1 MMMNLSSLLFSSTLI
16 MGTLIT
22 ISAKSWIIMWI
33 GLEINLLSF
42 IPMMNKNKTPFE
54 SESSIKYFM
63 TQAMA
68 SMLLL
73 MTIIITEMMTMN
85 SEWISMLM
93 LSALFIKMGAPPF
106 HFWFPA
112 VMQGLSWMN
121 CMLLM
126 TWQKIAPMV
135 MMGYQLWVGMFS
147 NSIILMSV
155 IVGAIGGFNQT
166 SIRKLLAYSSISHL
180 GWMITAMMMGTWY
193 WTMYFVMYTLLNIAV
208 VIIMKSNSMY
218 YLSQV
223 FSFKMNSN
231 MKFTLFMSMLSLGG
245 LPPFLG
251 FLPKWM
257 IIQNSMGMENSFI
270 IIMMVMTTMI
280 TLYFYLR
287 MTYSAFTLNNQ
298 TPYWLME
305 SKNKSVMYM
314 SMIISLMSIPLI
326 TMINLY

>member
-1 MMMNLSSLLFSSTLI
+1 MMMNLSSLLFMSTLI

-68 SMLLL
+68 SMMLL
-73 MTIIITEMMTMN
+73 MTILITEMMTLS
-85 SEWISMLM
+85 SEWINMLM

-106 HFWFPA
+106 HFWFPS

-126 TWQKIAPMV
+126 TWQKIAPMI
-135 MMGYQLWVGMFS
+135 MMGYQLSVGMFS
-147 NSIILMSV
+147 NFIILMSV
-155 IVGAIGGFNQT
+155 VLGAMGGFNQT

-180 GWMITAMMMGTWY
+180 GWMITAMLMGTWY
-193 WTMYFVMYTLLNIAV
+193 WTMYFVMYTMLNIAV
-208 VIIMKSNSMY
+208 VILLNSSTMY

-223 FSFKMNSN
+223 FSFKMNNN

-251 FLPKWM
+251 FLPKWL
-257 IIQNSMGMENSFI
+257 IIQNSLGMENKMI
-270 IIMMVMTTMI
+270 IIMIMMTMI

-298 TPYWLME
+298 TSYWLME
-305 SKNKSVMYM
+305 SKNKSMMYT
-314 SMIISLMSIPLI
+314 SMIISLLSIPLI
-326 TMINLY
+326 TLINLY

>member
-1 MMMNLSSLLFSSTLI
+1 MMMNLSSLLFLSTLI

-73 MTIIITEMMTMN
+73 MTILITEMMTMN

-135 MMGYQLWVGMFS
+135 MMGYQLWMGMFS

-208 VIIMKSNSMY
+208 VIIMNSNSMY
-218 YLSQV
+218 YLPQV

-231 MKFTLFMSMLSLGG
+231 VKFMLFMSMLSLGG

-287 MTYSAFTLNNQ
+287 MTYSAFTINNQ
-298 TPYWLME
+298 MPYWLME